1 MKPFDLQVNGY
12 AGTDFCSSS
21 LTGEQLHNACRAL
34 VEDGVDGILVTLI
47 TDGIESLAS
56 KLANMVRLREH
67 DELAAYVVWQGI

>member
-12 AGTDFCSSS
+12 AGTDFCSAS

-34 VEDGVDGILVTLI
+34 ADDGVNGILATLI

-56 KLANMVRLREH
+56 KLAEIVRLREQ
-67 DELAAYVVWQGI
+67 DELAR